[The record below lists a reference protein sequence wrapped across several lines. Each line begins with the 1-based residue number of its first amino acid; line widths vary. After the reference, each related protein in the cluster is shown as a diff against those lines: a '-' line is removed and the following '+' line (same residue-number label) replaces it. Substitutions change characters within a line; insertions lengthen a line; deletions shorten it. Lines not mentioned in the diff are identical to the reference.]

1 MSRPR
6 VTRGPIDDIAATV
19 ADLSARL
26 RNLETVG
33 HRHPTVP
40 YLPENSPRVY
50 RTTNQS
56 IATGVT
62 PTVLSWEA
70 VDDTTWNAW
79 VIGSPTLVTAP
90 VTGRYWASAYVTWA
104 ANATGVRTVSI
115 LRTSDTATLAAV
127 QDDTLGTAANTM
139 RQVVTTPAF
148 TLTAGDSVYVEVV
161 QTSGGALN
169 VRADIAGNLAPSFS
183 LFLLA

>member
-1 MSRPR
+1 VTRPR
-6 VTRGPIDDIAATV
+6 VTRGPIDDLAATV
-19 ADLSARL
+19 ADLQARL

-33 HRHPTVP
+33 HRHPALP

-56 IATGVT
+56 IPTGTT
-62 PTVLSWEA
+62 PTAISWEA

-79 VIGSPTLVTAP
+79 VIGSPTLLTAP

-104 ANATGVRTVSI
+104 ANATGVRTLAI
-115 LRTSDTATLAAV
+115 LRTSDTGTLASV
-127 QDDTLGTAANTM
+127 QDDTLSSAANTM
-139 RQVVTTPAF
+139 RQVATTPAF
-148 TLTAGDSVYVEVV
+148 SLTAGDSVYCEVT

-169 VRADIAGNLAPSFS
+169 LRADIANNLAPSFS